1 MLIKP
6 VYSLQKDY
14 HDISAYCIKENKP
27 VCLTD
32 DGESDLVIMSMDAYN
47 RREEILNLREKLLE
61 AEIQHA
67 KSAKTYSIKETNDY
81 LTRLIDDYD

>member
-6 VYSLQKDY
+6 VSRLQKDY

-67 KSAKTYSIKETNDY
+67 KTYSIKETNDY
-81 LTRLIDDYD
+81 LTRLTDDYD